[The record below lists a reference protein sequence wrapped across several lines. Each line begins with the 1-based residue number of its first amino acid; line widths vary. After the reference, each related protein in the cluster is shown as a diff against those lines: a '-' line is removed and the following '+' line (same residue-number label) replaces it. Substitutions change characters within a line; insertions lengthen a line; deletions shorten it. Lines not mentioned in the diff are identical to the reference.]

1 MSRLLAIDTATH
13 ACSAALWVDGEISS
27 RFEIAPRRHTEL
39 ILPMVDELLADG
51 QLKLTDLDAL
61 AFGRGPGA
69 FTGVRI
75 AVGVAQGLAMG
86 ADLGVIGISD
96 LAALAR
102 QGASQSGVQQIVAAL
117 DARMGEVYW
126 GVYAVQAGDM
136 QLIGSEAVS
145 KPGVLGAAIG
155 TGVTH
160 CVGEGFRHYQAQ
172 LADLLR
178 TRNQVGEALP
188 HATDI
193 VNLAHYALARGEAV
207 AAEYALP
214 VYLRDQVVKEAPA
227 TK

>member
-1 MSRLLAIDTATH
+1 MSRILAIDTATH
-13 ACSAALWVDGEISS
+13 ACSAALWVEGEISS

-39 ILPMVDELLADG
+39 ILPMVDALLAEG
-51 QLKLTDLDAL
+51 QVKLTDLDAL

-102 QGASQSGVQQIVAAL
+102 QGTTASGVRHIVAAL

-126 GVYAVQAGDM
+126 GVYAAHSGDM

-145 KPGVLGAAIG
+145 KPDGFGKALG
-155 TGVTH
+155 TKVTH
-160 CVGEGFRHYQAQ
+160 CVGEGFIHYQAQ
-172 LADLLR
+172 LANLLA
-178 TRNQVGEALP
+178 TRNLVGEALP
-188 HATDI
+188 HAADI

-214 VYLRDQVVKEAPA
+214 VYLRDQVTAEPRPGA
-227 TK
+227 